1 MEMGAGVRSYIKVL
15 NLPYVRN
22 EKINGGF
29 YDTVDIYNWDYKTED
44 SDGFGTPV
52 ESETERSK
60 DDEEYINKDN
70 N

>member
-29 YDTVDIYNWDYKTED
+29 YDTVDIYNWNY
-44 SDGFGTPV
+44 
-52 ESETERSK
+52 
-60 DDEEYINKDN
+60 
-70 N
+70 